1 MGSVGLDLVLVLAAF
16 AVATWAAFRLP
27 RGPVARLT
35 PRVRVAARRLRR
47 LWRRRTVLEPSGR
60 PLELIAAE
68 ARRLGQR
75 ANNPP
80 RGTSRTKVVALRY
93 AYDHVLAEAC
103 AALEIEH
110 LLGVLDPG
118 DELDAERARVES
130 LLWLA
135 GLGIDRAA

>member
-1 MGSVGLDLVLVLAAF
+1 MGLIGL
-16 AVATWAAFRLP
+16 P
-27 RGPVARLT
+27 
-35 PRVRVAARRLRR
+35 ARRFRR
-47 LWRRRTVLEPSGR
+47 WWRRRSAPEPTGR

-80 RGTSRTKVVALRY
+80 RGTSRAKVVAFRY

-110 LLGVLDPG
+110 LLGVLEPG
-118 DELDAERARVES
+118 DELDGERSRVES

-135 GLGIDRAA
+135 GLRIDRAA